1 MFQYTNNIFKS
12 WRKTKMTRE
21 ELYKWLETCP
31 NARILEE
38 GYDFIQVVFEVTD
51 LAHISE
57 AEVKK

>member
-1 MFQYTNNIFKS
+1 
-12 WRKTKMTRE
+12 MTRE